1 MIASGGR
8 GRNAYLGSRHLRSNL
23 KLVQAIRP
31 SLSLL
36 TGEDP
41 TTRWAADAREWLS
54 IYRQLL
60 AFNEQLRERL
70 GEEASAH
77 NGDGTRD
84 LAKLESELRRLRER
98 VVFWETRYRELSSA
112 IDIDEERGIL
122 YGAAIPFQ
130 LSLRE
135 RQLLLWLLHHPDR
148 YFTPTSLAGQAWNEP
163 ALSAEQVRSYVVRL
177 RRLLERSGAL
187 CRIESRRGHGYRLA
201 LISPEGRQ
209 ATGLA
214 AV

>member
-1 MIASGGR
+1 M
-8 GRNAYLGSRHLRSNL
+8 
-23 KLVQAIRP
+23 VQMIRP
-31 SLSLL
+31 TLALL

-54 IYRQLL
+54 IYRRLL

-70 GEEASAH
+70 GQELTQQNGNGSA
-77 NGDGTRD
+77 D
-84 LAKLESELRRLRER
+84 LARLESELARLRER
-98 VVFWETRYRELSSA
+98 VAFWENRYRELSAA
-112 IDIDEERGIL
+112 IDIDEEQGIL
-122 YGAAIPFQ
+122 YGAAIPLR

-148 YFTPTSLAGQAWNEP
+148 YFTPASLAGQAWNEP

-177 RRLLERSGAL
+177 RRLLERAGAN

-201 LISPEGRQ
+201 LTSPDGLENE
-209 ATGLA
+209 GLA
-214 AV
+214 AS

>member
-1 MIASGGR
+1 M
-8 GRNAYLGSRHLRSNL
+8 
-23 KLVQAIRP
+23 VQAVRSP
-31 SLSLL
+31 LALL

-54 IYRQLL
+54 IYRRLL
-60 AFNEQLRERL
+60 AFNEQLQERL
-70 GEEASAH
+70 SQDAAEH
-77 NGDGTRD
+77 DGNSTHD
-84 LAKLESELRRLRER
+84 LASLESELLRLRER
-98 VVFWETRYRELSSA
+98 VAFWENRYRELSAA

-148 YFTPTSLAGQAWNEP
+148 YFTPTSLAGQAWSEP

-177 RRLLERSGAL
+177 RRLLERAGAH
-187 CRIESRRGHGYRLA
+187 CRIESRRGHGYRLV
-201 LISPEGRQ
+201 LTTPEGDQ
-209 ATGLA
+209 NSSLA
-214 AV
+214 AS

>member
-1 MIASGGR
+1 
-8 GRNAYLGSRHLRSNL
+8 
-23 KLVQAIRP
+23 AIR
-31 SLSLL
+31 SSIVLL

-60 AFNEQLRERL
+60 AFNEQLQGRL
-70 GEEASAH
+70 GQETAEQDG
-77 NGDGTRD
+77 NGSKD
-84 LAKLESELRRLRER
+84 LAKLETELRRLRER
-98 VVFWETRYRELSSA
+98 VAFWENRYRELSAA

-148 YFTPTSLAGQAWNEP
+148 YFTPTSLAGQAWN
-163 ALSAEQVRSYVVRL
+163 
-177 RRLLERSGAL
+177 
-187 CRIESRRGHGYRLA
+187 
-201 LISPEGRQ
+201 
-209 ATGLA
+209 
-214 AV
+214 

>member
-1 MIASGGR
+1 
-8 GRNAYLGSRHLRSNL
+8 LTT
-23 KLVQAIRP
+23 RP
-31 SLSLL
+31 SLTLL

-41 TTRWAADAREWLS
+41 TTNWAADAREWLS

-60 AFNEQLRERL
+60 SFNEQLLERL
-70 GEEASAH
+70 RQTLVEENGHSAM
-77 NGDGTRD
+77 DE
-84 LAKLESELRRLRER
+84 AKLERELGRLREQ
-98 VVFWETRYRELSSA
+98 VAFWEGRYRELSAA

-122 YGAAIPFQ
+122 FGGGVPYR

-148 YFTPTSLAGQAWNEP
+148 YFTPTNLANLAWNEP

-177 RRLLERSGAL
+177 RRLLDRAQAQ
-187 CRIESRRGHGYRLA
+187 CRIESRRGHGYRLTFA
-201 LISPEGRQ
+201 ADESAEVP
-209 ATGLA
+209 GLVLG

>member
-1 MIASGGR
+1 M
-8 GRNAYLGSRHLRSNL
+8 
-23 KLVQAIRP
+23 VQAIR
-31 SLSLL
+31 SSIVLL

-60 AFNEQLRERL
+60 AFNEQLQGRL
-70 GEEASAH
+70 GQETAEQDG
-77 NGDGTRD
+77 NGSKD
-84 LAKLESELRRLRER
+84 LAKLDTEHRRLRER
-98 VVFWETRYRELSSA
+98 VAFWENRYRELSAA

-148 YFTPTSLAGQAWNEP
+148 YFTPTSLAGQAWNEL
-163 ALSAEQVRSYVVRL
+163 ALIAEHVRSYVVRL
-177 RRLLERSGAL
+177 RRLLELDGAN
-187 CRIESRRGHGYRLA
+187 CRIESRRGHGYRMA
-201 LISPEGRQ
+201 LVSPDGHQ
-209 ATGLA
+209 TPGLA
-214 AV
+214 AS

>member
-1 MIASGGR
+1 M
-8 GRNAYLGSRHLRSNL
+8 
-23 KLVQAIRP
+23 VQAIR
-31 SLSLL
+31 SSIVLL

-60 AFNEQLRERL
+60 AFNEQLQGRL
-70 GEEASAH
+70 GQETAEQDG
-77 NGDGTRD
+77 NGSKD
-84 LAKLESELRRLRER
+84 LAKLETELRRLRER
-98 VVFWETRYRELSSA
+98 VAFWENRYRELSAA

-177 RRLLERSGAL
+177 RRLLERAGAN
-187 CRIESRRGHGYRLA
+187 CRIESRRGHGYRMA
-201 LISPEGRQ
+201 LVSPDGHQ
-209 ATGLA
+209 TPGLA
-214 AV
+214 AS